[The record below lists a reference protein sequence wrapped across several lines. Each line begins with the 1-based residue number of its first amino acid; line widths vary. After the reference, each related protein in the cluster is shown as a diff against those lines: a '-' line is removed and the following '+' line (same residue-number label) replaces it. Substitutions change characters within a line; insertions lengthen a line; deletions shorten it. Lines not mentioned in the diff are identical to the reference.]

1 MRAKTFLRAVAVVI
15 AISLVAIS
23 AASCKTQQATASTNP
38 GAKPGELILG
48 EFLKLTANN
57 ESYTALVDNSGMS
70 GIESSNHLCGMNA
83 SDMATFQLNEN
94 VVFSLEHAESLGQLY
109 IWNYNADGQL
119 NCGVKDITVQYSV
132 DGANWSTLGTYT
144 LNQSNAEEN
153 TAHGGCVAANYE
165 TPINF
170 GGVSGKYISITATSN
185 HGGATTG
192 LSEIRLFRHKIR
204 PGVGDMITGEAVGV
218 PEGSTLPEAAVNNQG
233 MSDLTTA
240 TATHNNVASDMWL
253 TTAEANRAYIA
264 VSLDGT
270 YPIHSITLWN
280 YNDPS
285 NLDAGVQEF
294 QIMYTT
300 SSPCDTKQESVKSG
314 DSSQTVASTF
324 DFSKG
329 TWKTLS
335 IENEEGKKTNKFT
348 LPKGTG
354 DAALAGYTIE
364 LPEDIQ
370 AQHIKIVVKSNYGAA
385 TTGLSEIRFF
395 AGNGYGVEPARLW
408 NGLLSTSGSFAYSG
422 AGTCSNGDANNPGYR
437 NGGWLGADG
446 MYSYHMS
453 GDQSQGALTAESKTL
468 ITFEDSV
475 IGTLNNYK
483 GFNSQRGYS
492 SASHSGWVNMTYL
505 LLKGTDPD
513 VRNAQYVLSGADS
526 ASNPYGNI
534 FDEHYWLSDSMI
546 VNGRMYVNAVNYMG
560 WDTPEGPEG
569 TDICEIFLGGDSF
582 PDMNQEPKLLKEI
595 IPGYADG
602 LFFENTE
609 TAGAPDP
616 DGYIYIYSRVNN
628 DYYGVVRITPENYEA
643 FVNQPDTGN
652 QDTDHDNAAEKFEFW
667 NGEAWIAGA
676 PAALTARKANV
687 TAYAPGGESNIAYM
701 EQGPWA
707 GKYVNVNTDASISG
721 QLSIGVGN
729 SLTGKIKN
737 KGNIYWCTEKYSF
750 VLDAGYDMADLW
762 CYNSKSHPN
771 LSKDGELLV
780 SYHIGTQNAVAN
792 TTQLEYVHPM
802 MVNLFLVGEMP
813 ADEDDEESLGFFG
826 DIAAAYDKDGMS
838 GVAKIA
844 FGEDYLVISI
854 AIIAGVVVV
863 LAAVVVLIIIL
874 IKNSKKKKNVQ
885 AEANSEV
892 KIEQASAEEVSEETS
907 EKSEEMPSEENT
919 DESAE

>member
-1 MRAKTFLRAVAVVI
+1 
-15 AISLVAIS
+15 
-23 AASCKTQQATASTNP
+23 
-38 GAKPGELILG
+38 
-48 EFLKLTANN
+48 
-57 ESYTALVDNSGMS
+57 
-70 GIESSNHLCGMNA
+70 
-83 SDMATFQLNEN
+83 
-94 VVFSLEHAESLGQLY
+94 
-109 IWNYNADGQL
+109 
-119 NCGVKDITVQYSV
+119 
-132 DGANWSTLGTYT
+132 
-144 LNQSNAEEN
+144 
-153 TAHGGCVAANYE
+153 
-165 TPINF
+165 
-170 GGVSGKYISITATSN
+170 
-185 HGGATTG
+185 
-192 LSEIRLFRHKIR
+192 
-204 PGVGDMITGEAVGV
+204 
-218 PEGSTLPEAAVNNQG
+218 
-233 MSDLTTA
+233 
-240 TATHNNVASDMWL
+240 
-253 TTAEANRAYIA
+253 
-264 VSLDGT
+264 
-270 YPIHSITLWN
+270 
-280 YNDPS
+280 
-285 NLDAGVQEF
+285 
-294 QIMYTT
+294 
-300 SSPCDTKQESVKSG
+300 
-314 DSSQTVASTF
+314 
-324 DFSKG
+324 
-329 TWKTLS
+329 
-335 IENEEGKKTNKFT
+335 
-348 LPKGTG
+348 
-354 DAALAGYTIE
+354 
-364 LPEDIQ
+364 
-370 AQHIKIVVKSNYGAA
+370 
-385 TTGLSEIRFF
+385 
-395 AGNGYGVEPARLW
+395 
-408 NGLLSTSGSFAYSG
+408 
-422 AGTCSNGDANNPGYR
+422 
-437 NGGWLGADG
+437 
-446 MYSYHMS
+446 MS

-609 TAGAPDP
+609 TAGAPNP

-838 GVAKIA
+838 GAAKIA

-874 IKNSKKKKNVQ
+874 IKNSKKKKGVQ

-907 EKSEEMPSEENT
+907 GKTEEMPSEENT